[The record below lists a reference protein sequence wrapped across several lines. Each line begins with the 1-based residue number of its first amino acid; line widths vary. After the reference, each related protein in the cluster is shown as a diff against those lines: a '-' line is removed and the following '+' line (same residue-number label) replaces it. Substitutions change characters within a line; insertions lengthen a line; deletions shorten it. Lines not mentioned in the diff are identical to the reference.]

1 LQKLRYEG
9 LVKSLRDAGV
19 GVGDVVHVQSDL
31 SRIGLVDAKPSR
43 ESILEFFLAAF
54 QEVVGPAGTISVGT
68 SFEDYARFGVPF
80 VLEQS
85 PSRQG
90 AFSEYVRTRQ
100 GAHRSLHP
108 IVSISA
114 IGARAGEICNPPH
127 FDGFGYESA
136 WGRLHRLNAKIVA
149 LGLGVEHE
157 GGTTFFHYLE
167 HLYGVPYQYTKVYET
182 PVFAKGRQVE
192 GTFTMSVRYLD
203 YRINNDT
210 LRFKR
215 LLVQSGNALDVP
227 VGRARM
233 LSTTCEQIVRLGIE
247 CLSKDRY
254 FLLAEPPRFRSG
266 EIPMDG
272 TTGPMQVVYDK
283 SPTR

>member
-1 LQKLRYEG
+1 MQKLRYED
-9 LVKSLRDAGV
+9 LVKSLQDAGIKA
-19 GVGDVVHVQSDL
+19 GDIVHVQSDL
-31 SRIGLVDAKPSR
+31 SRIGLVDAEPSR
-43 ESILEFFLAAF
+43 ESILEFFFKAF
-54 QEVVGPAGTISVGT
+54 REVVGTNGTISVGT

-80 VLEQS
+80 ILEQS

-90 AFSEYVRTRQ
+90 AFSDYVRTRP
-100 GAHRSLHP
+100 GALRSLHP
-108 IVSISA
+108 IVSVSA
-114 IGARAGEICNPPH
+114 IGAKAAEICGPPH

-136 WGRLHRLNAKIVA
+136 WGRLHRLNARILA
-149 LGLGVEHE
+149 FGLGVEHE

-182 PVFAKGRQVE
+182 PVIAQGRQVD

-203 YRINNDT
+203 YRIVNNT

-215 LLVQSGNALDVP
+215 LLVESGNALDVP

-233 LSTTCEQIVRLGIE
+233 LSTTCQQIVNLGIE

-254 FLLAEPPRFRSG
+254 FLLAEPPRFRRG
-266 EIPMDG
+266 EVPMDG
-272 TTGPMQVVYDK
+272 TTGQMQVVYDK
-283 SPTR
+283 SSG